1 MPNVISDLHRH
12 SNLSL
17 SHSQNML
24 IGLLSVF
31 LYILV
36 RVGDL
41 SQMHEP
47 GLCSAGSYMSSRRA
61 ETKSGLPGQAEQEK
75 QIP

>member
-1 MPNVISDLHRH
+1 
-12 SNLSL
+12 
-17 SHSQNML
+17 ML

-47 GLCSAGSYMSSRRA
+47 GLCSAGSYTSSRRA